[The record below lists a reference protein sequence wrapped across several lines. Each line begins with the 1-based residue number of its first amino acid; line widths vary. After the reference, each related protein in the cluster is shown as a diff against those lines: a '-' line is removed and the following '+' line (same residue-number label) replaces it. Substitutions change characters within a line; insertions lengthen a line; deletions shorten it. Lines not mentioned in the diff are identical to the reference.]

1 MKKTDHERLKHEITG
16 LAVIQILRMN
26 TVISLPALI
35 KQLRLMKASEVD
47 AGRRHLID
55 SIIHDFTDSNPARMN
70 PKPERTVD
78 ESVFSGSKKPKLH

>member
-55 SIIHDFTDSNPARMN
+55 SIIHDFTDSNPARMT
-70 PKPERTVD
+70 PQPERTVD